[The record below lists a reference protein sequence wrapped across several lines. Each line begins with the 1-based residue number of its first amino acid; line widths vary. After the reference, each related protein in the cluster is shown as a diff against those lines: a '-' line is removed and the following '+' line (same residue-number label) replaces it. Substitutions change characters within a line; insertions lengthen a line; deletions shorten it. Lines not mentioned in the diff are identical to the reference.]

1 MDALLEVRARERWL
15 EIVRELAVS
24 DFRLKYND
32 SALGYAWSMLSPL
45 TMLVIYYFVFRH
57 IIGVRSP
64 DYQVYLLVGVVY
76 WTFFQDCTFSG
87 LSALVSK
94 AGVLKSIHVPV
105 ILVVAGG
112 ALSTVITIV
121 INTAVLIVVLGVWG
135 KLSPL
140 FPLVLIPLACLVLLA
155 SATGMLVALA
165 YVHFRDIGL
174 IWHVVLQAWFWMTP
188 VVYTVH
194 STAFEE
200 ILYVNPVARCLYL
213 IRWFLVYDYLPA
225 MRFLWITV
233 VLCVSVFV
241 LALRLFLGRQKL
253 IPESL

>member
-1 MDALLEVRARERWL
+1 MNGSREPLARERWL
-15 EIVRELAVS
+15 EVVRELAVS

-45 TMLVIYYFVFRH
+45 LMLLIYYFVFRH

-64 DYQVYLLVGVVY
+64 GYQVYLLVGVVY

-87 LSALVSK
+87 LSALTAK
-94 AGVLKSIHVPV
+94 IGVLKSIHVPV
-105 ILVVAGG
+105 ILVVLAG

-121 INTAVLIVVLGVWG
+121 INTAVLVLTLAVWG
-135 KLSPL
+135 KLSHL
-140 FPLVLIPLACLVLLA
+140 FPLVVIPLACLVLLA
-155 SATGMLVALA
+155 MAVAMLVALA

-174 IWHVVLQAWFWMTP
+174 VWHVALQAWFWLTP

-194 STAFEE
+194 SPEFEE
-200 ILYVNPVARCLYL
+200 ILYVNPAARCLYL
-213 IRWFLVYDYLPA
+213 IRWFLVYDYLPSL
-225 MRFLWITV
+225 RFVVITV
-233 VLCVSVFV
+233 ALCVGLFV
-241 LALRLFLGRQKL
+241 LALRLFLRRQHL